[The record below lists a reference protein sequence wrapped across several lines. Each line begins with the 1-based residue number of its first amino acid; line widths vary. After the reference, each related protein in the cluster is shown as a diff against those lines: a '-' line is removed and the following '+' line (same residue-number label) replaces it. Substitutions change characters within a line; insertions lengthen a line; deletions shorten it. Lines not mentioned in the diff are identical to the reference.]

1 MIKKL
6 EKNNELP
13 VRGPP
18 VDWAGS
24 IRKQLLL
31 FRSSF
36 GDMKCLKTRERR
48 ERI

>member
-1 MIKKL
+1 MIENDSGASDKKL

-24 IRKQLLL
+24 RKQQPHSL
-31 FRSSF
+31 
-36 GDMKCLKTRERR
+36 
-48 ERI
+48 